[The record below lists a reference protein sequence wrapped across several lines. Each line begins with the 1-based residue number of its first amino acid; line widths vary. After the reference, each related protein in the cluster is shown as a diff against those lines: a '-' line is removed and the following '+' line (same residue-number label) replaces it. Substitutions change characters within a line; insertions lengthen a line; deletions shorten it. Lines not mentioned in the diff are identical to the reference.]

1 MSNRIFYSIIA
12 ILIIGSV
19 GLIAAQKRSAPPE
32 TPQPGIEQPDLGNK
46 HITAQLPN
54 TAPEPPASG
63 DMTDPVPCGQASEQE
78 IPDTGVIHTME
89 HGGVYISYRPDL
101 PADQHDKLKA
111 LFTKPFSNSKFT
123 PSKAVL
129 APRAANSSPIILTS
143 WKRNLKLDSFDEAKI
158 MDYYLRNVSKAPEG
172 TGVC

>member
-19 GLIAAQKRSAPPE
+19 GLIAAKKKSAPPE
-32 TPQPGIEQPDLGNK
+32 APQLGIELPDLGNK
-46 HITAQLPN
+46 HIAAPLPN

-78 IPDTGVIHTME
+78 VPDTGVIHTME

-101 PADQHDKLKA
+101 PSDQHDKLKA
-111 LFTKPFSNSKFT
+111 LFTQPFSNPKFT
-123 PSKAVL
+123 PNKAVV
-129 APRAANSSPIILTS
+129 APRSANGSAIILTS
-143 WKRNLKLDSFDEAKI
+143 WRRNLKLDSFDEAKI
-158 MDYYLRNVSKAPEG
+158 MDYYLQNVSKSPEG
-172 TGVC
+172 SSKC